1 MAEKKKLAKAE
12 EVEVNENATVAQELT
27 ITEKLENARE
37 RIEASGAAS
46 DAVREE
52 QKKVLKESEKTAKQR
67 SQEAKKEQLEREK
80 NAKAVAERKLAEFS
94 YAENYRKK
102 LIKDSKR
109 YISPSKQRELDRKA
123 AEAAR
128 LEEQRQNELAEM
140 LENER
145 RIAEERTARQAELLD
160 KIRRARA
167 ERAEDSKPVQ
177 EAEKPSEA
185 EAIPANE
192 AEAMPANEA
201 EAMPANVAEDIPAN
215 ETEAMPKAEEP
226 VREKPVIED
235 TAYADI
241 FKAKKKAE
249 DEDMKLSFGVEIS
262 EDGKLKKSEDYED
275 DVENM
280 TLRIPHR
287 TPKYIEPKAED
298 KKESSANI
306 NGQTADDAQEG
317 VTPDLESYQYDMFA
331 DMYMPAADN
340 KESSALN
347 KQYKDSLAAFSEL
360 MASYDRELA
369 ALRAQREGKGA
380 ENTDNADNAEQE
392 KADEP
397 ISQPEA
403 VAEEEASQMQSE
415 PVTADNFTNTY
426 DTELLLRDIENMN
439 RKKLPAYLEKSHK
452 KLEKLAR
459 CAKRLEKKINKVE
472 GNTKLEYLLRCLSVY
487 KEIIDLL
494 CENLKCCALLGVKK
508 YNSSFVKRIDKASA
522 KYNALVEK
530 YESVTGDTLTRA
542 KAGVGQDIIDGKMY
556 EPLPTVTYAKEFGEQ
571 EPTVELA
578 EQLPEGDVKVAR
590 EITESEQ
597 KLTKRISILVKQKN
611 SAKITSERARL
622 LAECIMAERDLVEL
636 TSAKLAS
643 AVADDNKKEI
653 NNYRKKLNLA
663 VSEYNAFIDEYEAA
677 TGLSITKAK
686 DTLAD
691 SIVEGKSYEPLPEI
705 SYRKH
710 KVSEFDVPVVT
721 KRELREIREK
731 EKRGE
736 IMPDTQKK
744 LSRYL
749 SVNAKRL
756 DNINK
761 RIKENEKKKKT
772 KLSADEYNRTILNG
786 ILLIGNAMRIS
797 RDCLIAS
804 YRLGAGKQISAW
816 GKQLTVAV
824 NAYNQEVGNY
834 YTATG
839 VKLIKVS
846 PTIADDIVGG
856 RSYQTLPTITVRER
870 FVELDDGEN
879 TAVDSA
885 VFVFPRPDEIAQT
898 QTLSADTYVYD
909 VNIREEAL
917 VSDMIVE
924 CPVRVDKFF
933 RKLKI
938 KRRRSLSKFE
948 TRLKGADFELRRE
961 LNNTDKQIMESEGF
975 TKVKLIVKKIVIL
988 KKLTELRCQALAYSC
1003 NFKDKKRIARY
1014 KNEIISAMFEYNA
1027 AIEEYINES
1036 GEVLSPASAF
1046 IPYDIISG
1054 KEYSGLPTIAFRR
1067 EFVET
1072 NGDSVRVLESLKRS
1086 AEGAPSQSN
1095 GRSENRDFFG

>member
-1 MAEKKKLAKAE
+1 MT
-12 EVEVNENATVAQELT
+12 EVETEVKEVAP
-27 ITEKLENARE
+27 
-37 RIEASGAAS
+37 
-46 DAVREE
+46 
-52 QKKVLKESEKTAKQR
+52 
-67 SQEAKKEQLEREK
+67 
-80 NAKAVAERKLAEFS
+80 VA
-94 YAENYRKK
+94 
-102 LIKDSKR
+102 
-109 YISPSKQRELDRKA
+109 
-123 AEAAR
+123 
-128 LEEQRQNELAEM
+128 
-140 LENER
+140 
-145 RIAEERTARQAELLD
+145 AEER
-160 KIRRARA
+160 
-167 ERAEDSKPVQ
+167 PVVQ
-177 EAEKPSEA
+177 
-185 EAIPANE
+185 
-192 AEAMPANEA
+192 
-201 EAMPANVAEDIPAN
+201 
-215 ETEAMPKAEEP
+215 
-226 VREKPVIED
+226 D
-235 TAYADI
+235 TSYADI
-241 FKAKKKAE
+241 FVGKKKSE
-249 DEDMKLSFGVEIS
+249 DEDMNLSFGVELS
-262 EDGKLKKSEDYED
+262 EGGKLKKSESYED

-280 TLRIPHR
+280 TLRMPHQ
-287 TPKYIEPKAED
+287 TPKHIEPKKD
-298 KKESSANI
+298 SSADSEK
-306 NGQTADDAQEG
+306 QTKPVAQEV
-317 VTPDLESYQYDMFA
+317 VTPDFESYQYDMFA
-331 DMYMPAADN
+331 DMYMPSSED
-340 KESSALN
+340 KERDALN

-360 MASYDRELA
+360 MAKYDSELA
-369 ALRAQREGKGA
+369 ALRAERESMKAASSA
-380 ENTDNADNAEQE
+380 EAE
-392 KADEP
+392 KAEDAAPQTEDTAAQE
-397 ISQPEA
+397 QPE
-403 VAEEEASQMQSE
+403 EEQAE
-415 PVTADNFTNTY
+415 PVTADNFTDTY
-426 DTELLLRDIENMN
+426 DTALLLKDIENMN
-439 RKKLPAYLEKSHK
+439 RRKLPAYLEKSHK

-459 CAKRLEKKINKVE
+459 SAKRLEKKMNKTE

-487 KEIIDLL
+487 KDIIDLL
-494 CENLKCCALLGVKK
+494 CENLKCCVLLGVKK
-508 YNSSFVKRIDKASA
+508 YNSSFVKRIDKTSA
-522 KYNALVEK
+522 KYNALVEQ
-530 YESVTGDTLTRA
+530 YEAITEETLTRA
-542 KAGVGQDIIDGKMY
+542 KAEVGQDIIDGKMY
-556 EPLPTVTYAKEFGEQ
+556 EPLPTVSYAKEFYNED

-597 KLTKRISILVKQKN
+597 KLTKKVSVLVKQKN
-611 SAKITSERARL
+611 AAKLASKRARL
-622 LAECIMAERDLVEL
+622 LAECIMAQRDLVEL

-643 AVADDNKKEI
+643 AVANDDKKEI
-653 NNYRKKLNLA
+653 NNYKKKLNLA
-663 VSEYNAFIDEYEAA
+663 VSEYNAFVDEYETA

-691 SIVEGKSYEPLPEI
+691 SIAEGKSYEPLPEI

-710 KVSEFDVPVVT
+710 KVSEFDEPVVT
-721 KRELREIREK
+721 KKELRDIREK

-761 RIKENEKKKKT
+761 RVKENEKKKKS

-839 VKLIKVS
+839 VKLIKVA

-856 RSYQTLPTITVRER
+856 RSYQMLPSITVRER
-870 FVELDDGEN
+870 FVELDNGDSVS
-879 TAVDSA
+879 ADSA
-885 VFVFPRPDEIAQT
+885 VFVFPRPDEIGQT
-898 QTLSADTYVYD
+898 QTLNADTYVYD
-909 VNIREEAL
+909 INVKEEAL

-933 RKLKI
+933 RRLKI

-961 LNNTDKQIMESEGF
+961 LNNTDKDIMESEGF

-988 KKLTELRCQALAYSC
+988 KKLTELRCQLLDYSC
-1003 NFKDKKRIARY
+1003 NFKDKKRIERY

-1054 KEYSGLPTIAFRR
+1054 KEYSELPTIAFRR

-1072 NGDSVRVLESLKRS
+1072 NGDSVRVLESLKKS

-1095 GRSENRDFFG
+1095 GKSENRDFFG